1 MTRVNFAALMSIAA
15 SVAVAAGQGGR
26 TRSRP
31 VEWPVYGGSAA
42 SDRYSPLAQIDR
54 GNVNQLEV
62 AWTFDSAESG
72 GFQVNPI
79 VVDGVLYS
87 TTPGHRAVAIDAATG
102 RRLWTFDAGLP
113 SRGPNRGVAYWTD
126 GKASRIF
133 VAVDQF
139 VYAVDA
145 KTGAAVH
152 SFGQAGRIDLRMG
165 LGRDPAAQSVRLTT
179 PGIVYRD
186 LLILGGRVGE
196 GAGASLGD
204 IRAYDARTGAVRWV
218 FHTIPRPGE
227 AGYETWSPD
236 SWMVN
241 GGANNWAGMALD
253 EERGIVFVPTGS
265 GAPDFYGGDRV
276 GDNLFANCLLAL
288 DAASGRKLWHFQAV
302 RHDIWDRDFPSPPTL
317 VTLRRD
323 GRTVDA
329 VAQTTKHGYVFV
341 LERET
346 GRSLFPIVDQPVSPS
361 TVPGEQAAQAQP
373 LPILPVPFSRQR
385 LTADMLTT
393 RTPAANAWARE
404 AFARFNNGPQFTPL
418 AVGRDTVVFPGFDG
432 GAEWGGSAFDPES
445 MLLFVNANDLA
456 WTGELAPNEEGNDG
470 RAVYLKSCANC
481 HRDDRRGT
489 PPQIPALVNLA
500 GRFSPQA
507 LTTIIRQGV
516 GRMPG
521 FSDLSAEALAA
532 LVAYLQTETDHA
544 PDAPSAAQSAASS
557 APAATR
563 KPTSKY
569 RFTGYKKFLDP
580 DGYPATAPP
589 WGTLNAIN
597 LATGQYAWKIPLGE
611 YPELVKQG
619 LKDTGTENYGGPI
632 VTAGGVVF
640 IGATNFDRKFR
651 AFDKDTGRL
660 LWERT
665 LPFAAN
671 TTPLTY
677 EVEGRQ
683 YVVVPAGGGKSRE
696 PSGGVFIAFA
706 LPRVP

>member
-1 MTRVNFAALMSIAA
+1 MTRVTVAALIGIAA
-15 SVAVAAGQGGR
+15 SVAVATGQGGR

-54 GNVNQLEV
+54 SNVNRLEV
-62 AWTFDSAESG
+62 AWTFDSGESG

-87 TTPGHRAVAIDAATG
+87 TTPGHRAVAIDAANG

-126 GKASRIF
+126 GKTPRIF

-145 KTGAAVH
+145 KTGAAVD
-152 SFGQAGRIDLRMG
+152 SFGEAGRIDLRMG

-227 AGYETWSPD
+227 VGYETWSPD

-323 GRTVDA
+323 GRVVDA

-346 GRSLFPIVDQPVSPS
+346 GRSLFPIVDEPVSTS

-373 LPILPVPFSRQR
+373 LPTLPVPFSRQR
-385 LTADMLTT
+385 LTADTLTT

-456 WTGELAPNEEGNDG
+456 WTGELAPSEEGTDG

-489 PPQIPALVNLA
+489 PPQIPALANIA
-500 GRFSPQA
+500 GRLSPQA
-507 LTTIIRQGV
+507 LTTIIRQGI

-521 FSDLSAEALAA
+521 FSDLSTDALAA

-544 PDAPSAAQSAASS
+544 PDASSAVQSAA
-557 APAATR
+557 AFATR

-569 RFTGYKKFLDP
+569 RFSGYKKFLDP

-597 LATGQYAWKIPLGE
+597 LATGQYAWKIPFGE

-632 VTAGGVVF
+632 VTAGGVLF

-660 LWERT
+660 LWETT

-696 PSGGVFIAFA
+696 PSGGVLIAFA
-706 LPRVP
+706 LPRVS